1 MNTAGEWWKK
11 FAGHAAY
18 RKSVG
23 FDAAIIVRGESV
35 QTPGVIADP
44 QCPHGRRRTTTTDDR
59 GAA

>member
-35 QTPGVIADP
+35 QTPGVIAVLNIPWPPANDD
-44 QCPHGRRRTTTTDDR
+44 TDDR